1 MKSTTVLIINLKK
14 GLWFFFRK
22 SQKSHFLGDA
32 YSPLSI
38 WLNNNSQ
45 KLYIAKEHSILI
57 QIEYLFEKALTML
70 FCKEK
75 LLESIVLTR
84 FFRVLT
90 QNLDFFNHIFLDRF
104 FAIFFFEKYKFINPV
119 VTKYAPNS
127 DRLIFEEN

>member
-1 MKSTTVLIINLKK
+1 
-14 GLWFFFRK
+14 
-22 SQKSHFLGDA
+22 
-32 YSPLSI
+32 
-38 WLNNNSQ
+38 
-45 KLYIAKEHSILI
+45 
-57 QIEYLFEKALTML
+57 ML

-75 LLESIVLTR
+75 LLESIVSTR